1 MPNSF
6 LSGFTGGAQ
15 LGLRL
20 RDYDK
25 EARRQ
30 QNLDRM
36 AQESHA
42 TQQQQAGLQMD
53 VLRGT
58 LNDQRQLRDYGRLE
72 TEMLGG
78 GGKLSKEAQDIAD
91 RLFQNYGGNFDLAE
105 EDQNIV
111 ESAAA
116 DGRGDE
122 KTRQALN
129 RMYGPMINQGGPK
142 NVHKQVV
149 DLHPTNYGVM
159 VELELTRPDR
169 STYRKPMTTPNRDEK
184 DTQVAHFPWDA
195 VYQDLAERRAA
206 INFVRGG
213 RVAYGDTAPLTAL
226 QTAEA
231 KQAERQQGLEDYE
244 RKQQIKSRY
253 ATSGAGKSAWDVT
266 SLGDGRFVMYNKQTG
281 ERRLPTAEEIQSLG
295 GGGGNVQTVTF
306 TDEDGNKV
314 PMERTEDGWKPIV
327 PEGMESAGV
336 GPSGLTW
343 DQAMERAKAM
353 ASERAGLFSRDKTD
367 FGEEGRQGFITR
379 TAQELYQGQN
389 PQLDTAQG
397 QPAPQ
402 GQGLDT
408 ARGQPRAQQPGPQK
422 NQPLGTAASPYT
434 GLTPEEALRLP
445 PGTYVMDDV
454 GNLRIV
460 PERAPSASGLIDR
473 QGAK

>member
-295 GGGGNVQTVTF
+295 GGGGKVQTVTF
-306 TDEDGNKV
+306 TDDMGNKV
-314 PMERTEDGWKPIV
+314 PMERRPDGSWVPIR
-327 PEGMESAGV
+327 PEGEQDQTGI
-336 GPSGLTW
+336 GPGGMTW
-343 DQAMERAKAM
+343 AQAEERAKQ
-353 ASERAGLFSRDKTD
+353 EAGGFLGFGRD
-367 FGEEGRQGFITR
+367 EEAVTR
-379 TAQELYQGQN
+379 RAQELYQGQ
-389 PQLDTAQG
+389 
-397 QPAPQ
+397 
-402 GQGLDT
+402 QGLNI
-408 ARGQPRAQQPGPQK
+408 GPQQAQQPRQQPQVDQATIK
-422 NQPLGTAASPYT
+422 RAMGNPDAMREVLRQLNPGASPQ
-434 GLTPEEALRLP
+434 EIEAGVAAALKSQP
-445 PGTYVMDDV
+445 S
-454 GNLRIV
+454 GN
-460 PERAPSASGLIDR
+460 SGLIQR
-473 QGAK
+473 

>member
-295 GGGGNVQTVTF
+295 GGGGKVQTVTF
-306 TDEDGNKV
+306 TDDMGNKV
-314 PMERTEDGWKPIV
+314 PMERRPDGSWVPIR
-327 PEGMESAGV
+327 PEGEQDQTGI
-336 GPSGLTW
+336 GPGGMTW
-343 DQAMERAKAM
+343 AQAEERAKQ
-353 ASERAGLFSRDKTD
+353 EAGGFLGFGRD
-367 FGEEGRQGFITR
+367 EEAVTR
-379 TAQELYQGQN
+379 RAQELYQGQ
-389 PQLDTAQG
+389 
-397 QPAPQ
+397 
-402 GQGLDT
+402 QGLNI
-408 ARGQPRAQQPGPQK
+408 GPQQAQQPRQQPQVDQATIK
-422 NQPLGTAASPYT
+422 RAMGNPDAMREVLRQLNPGASPQ
-434 GLTPEEALRLP
+434 EIEAGVAAALQNKP
-445 PGTYVMDDV
+445 AG
-454 GNLRIV
+454 
-460 PERAPSASGLIDR
+460 ASGVIQR
-473 QGAK
+473 